1 MRTLLLMVGFILFVS
16 CELFTSR
23 QKHTDRLI
31 NEELMAIDWNDVD
44 QYPLFEECDEL
55 AEKPLQLQCFREHMI
70 RHMADT
76 LEGLEYQVSEDLQDT
91 VRVDLLID
99 EHGFI
104 TVLRVQGTDTVDQM
118 IPGFNDEITERL
130 NDLTTVKP
138 AIKRGVPV
146 SIKFRLPIVLN
157 TEN

>member
-1 MRTLLLMVGFILFVS
+1 
-16 CELFTSR
+16 
-23 QKHTDRLI
+23 
-31 NEELMAIDWNDVD
+31 
-44 QYPLFEECDEL
+44 
-55 AEKPLQLQCFREHMI
+55 MI

-99 EHGFI
+99 EHGFM

>member
-1 MRTLLLMVGFILFVS
+1 MRTLLLMVGLLLFVS

-23 QKHTDRLI
+23 EKHTDQLI

-55 AEKPLQLQCFREHMI
+55 AEKSVQLQCFQEHMI

-76 LEGLEYQVSEDLQDT
+76 LEGLEYQISEDLHDT
-91 VRVDLLID
+91 VKVDLLID
-99 EHGFI
+99 EHGFM
-104 TVLRVQGTDTVDQM
+104 TVLRVQNSNAVDQVL
-118 IPGFNDEITERL
+118 PDFNDEITKRL

-138 AIKRGVPV
+138 AIKRSVPV